1 MGIDWLD
8 ASLVS
13 LSMSVDC
20 MTIGATDGIKYPDLK
35 KRRLFLLTFFFGFFQ
50 WMMPTIG
57 YFIFYLVVQFGFSEE
72 ITNKLETFIPWIAFA
87 LLCFLGIKN
96 IVEWVKDYLEE
107 KKKKEEGTMEDEE
120 GKPEKEDKGLT
131 LPVILLQ
138 AVATSIDALCIGF
151 VYSPLK
157 YSILQSQL
165 IFLEIGVITML
176 ASSIT
181 TLFGKQIGK
190 YIIKWAGLIAG
201 IVFIFTGTKILIESF
216 I

>member
-13 LSMSVDC
+13 VSMSVDC
-20 MTIGATDGIKYPDLK
+20 MTIGATDGIKYPGLK

-72 ITNKLETFIPWIAFA
+72 ITKKLETFIPWIAFA

-96 IVEWVKDYLEE
+96 IVEWIKEYREE
-107 KKKKEEGTMEDEE
+107 KKNKDEDTKDEPE
-120 GKPEKEDKGLT
+120 EKEDKGLT

-138 AVATSIDALCIGF
+138 AIATSIDALCIGF

-165 IFLEIGVITML
+165 IFIEIGIITML

-181 TLFGKQIGK
+181 TMFGKQIGK